1 MEKTFTYTIPEDT
14 LDKIVKDG
22 LKRDLATMDEALER
36 YKDPEHGYIAMFET
50 DKEEDIRKIRKMR
63 NSIHHVL
70 TKWY

>member
-36 YKDPEHGYIAMFET
+36 YNHKEHGYIAMFET

-63 NSIHHVL
+63 KSIHHVL